1 MSAPQRQLKMR
12 RPDLDRLPPLDMT
25 AGYALRT
32 WLPGD
37 EQAWADIMNTGIGEG
52 WTVELVQ
59 EKFTTRPSFIPDA
72 VFFATYAGQPVGTAT
87 AWRVPETETQQG
99 YVHMVCVLPEH
110 RGHNLGYL
118 TTLATLHWF
127 KQHSFTYA
135 ILETDDFRLPA
146 IKAYLRLGFA
156 PVIEPGYDD
165 MRQRW
170 EKIMQEMSQ
179 TRNA

>member
-1 MSAPQRQLKMR
+1 MSAPKRQLKMR
-12 RPDLDRLPPLDMT
+12 RPDLLDLPALVISP
-25 AGYALRT
+25 GYALRT

-52 WTVELVQ
+52 WTVDLVR
-59 EKFTTRPSFIPDA
+59 EKFSTLPQFTPDA
-72 VFFATYAGQPVGTAT
+72 VFFATRDGQPVGTAT
-87 AWRVPETETQQG
+87 AWRVPESETRQG

-127 KQHSFTYA
+127 KQHGFSHA

-156 PVIEPGYDD
+156 PVIEPGDD
-165 MRQRW
+165 EMRQRW
-170 EKIMQEMSQ
+170 DRIMRALSQ
-179 TRNA
+179 TSSA